1 MPRSPPI
8 RPAGSATSMRR
19 RSRPLPRSR
28 TCRRP
33 TKGPSFAYN
42 RCLEAV
48 KDSLD
53 ERRARP
59 DAEVPWS
66 GYSLINWWN
75 AWKRSKDA
83 GCLFA
88 VDLSGRA
95 ELVEAGLSWRTAVCA
110 QVFEEAAVDLGR
122 ALGAF
127 SASKRG
133 TRRGHHGIRVGEQ
146 GARSLTLPVIGPV
159 AIREDTRRL
168 RRMLRPGSDGVSRA
182 RSVRP
187 RCPSGGAASSSPSP
201 ASLPNCTK
209 ECAIGATKG
218 LRDPLSAST
227 RGSRTSSSW
236 PARIGPSGVAS
247 TTPDPGKKQEP
258 VAAPAA

>member
-1 MPRSPPI
+1 MARMAAFRSTVLDN
-8 RPAGSATSMRR
+8 AVLAEEVRR
-19 RSRPLPRSR
+19 HIGA
-28 TCRRP
+28 RR
-33 TKGPSFAYN
+33 FAYN
-42 RCLEAV
+42 RCLGAV
-48 KDSLD
+48 KDGLD

-95 ELVEAGLSWRTAVCA
+95 ELVEAGLSWRTEVCA

-133 TRRGHHGIRVGEQ
+133 ARRGERVGFPHFLKKGQGPESFRLRNRVSRRGHHGIRLGER
-146 GARSLTLPVIGPV
+146 GPRSLTLPVIGPV

-201 ASLPNCTK
+201 AS
-209 ECAIGATKG
+209 
-218 LRDPLSAST
+218 
-227 RGSRTSSSW
+227 
-236 PARIGPSGVAS
+236 
-247 TTPDPGKKQEP
+247 
-258 VAAPAA
+258 